1 MKEIEIEFKNL
12 LTLEEFTA
20 LQEAYISKLSQPIE
34 QTNWYFD
41 SQGHLRDAK
50 CALRIR
56 LVKGQELGQITL
68 KVPQSQAE
76 IFEYTELLPREELL
90 KQIEVG
96 HLSLPLSLQ
105 DALQSIDIFD
115 TELDLLAQLD
125 TIRQEYRTENYTLVL
140 DQSSYAGVR
149 DYEIEMEVND
159 VTEGKKIFEQL
170 LSDFN
175 IPKRKTIN
183 KIMRAIQAFEAK

>member
-1 MKEIEIEFKNL
+1 MREIEIEFKNL

-20 LQEAYISKLSQPIE
+20 LQEAYASKLSLPIE

-41 SQGHLRDAK
+41 SQSHLRDAK

-56 LVKGQELGQITL
+56 LVEGEDLGQVTL
-68 KVPQSQAE
+68 KVPQSKVE
-76 IFEYTELLPREELL
+76 IFEYTELLPREKLL
-90 KQIEVG
+90 QQIEVG
-96 HLSLPLSLQ
+96 QISLPLSLQ
-105 DALQSIDIFD
+105 VALQSIDIFD
-115 TELDLLAQLD
+115 TELDLIAKLN
-125 TIRQEYRTENYTLVL
+125 TNRQEYKTENYTLVL

-159 VTEGKKIFEQL
+159 VTEGEKIFKQL

-175 IPKRKTIN
+175 IPKRKTVN
-183 KIMRAIQAFEAK
+183 KIVRAIQAFESK